1 MGRYTGP
8 KSKISRRFGE
18 PIFGP
23 DKVLERRPNPP
34 GVHGGKRRR
43 KVSDYGSQL
52 REKQKAKFIYG
63 MREEQFHRFYETARS
78 KQGNTGDILLQM
90 CESRLDNLVFRLGLA
105 PTRPAARQLVSH
117 RHVELDGKVVN
128 IPSVQVKPGQHIGI
142 RERDRNMKVVIETL
156 MHPTNGPYDWLSF
169 DEPSKTGV
177 YLRLPEPAEVPES
190 IDVQSIVELYSR

>member
-1 MGRYTGP
+1 
-8 KSKISRRFGE
+8 
-18 PIFGP
+18 
-23 DKVLERRPNPP
+23 
-34 GVHGGKRRR
+34 
-43 KVSDYGSQL
+43 
-52 REKQKAKFIYG
+52 

-128 IPSVQVKPGQHIGI
+128 IPSAQVKPGQRIGI
-142 RERDRNMKVVIETL
+142 RERDRNMKAVVETL

-169 DEPSKTGV
+169 DEPTKTGV
-177 YLRLPEPAEVPES
+177 YMRLPEPSEVPES

>member
-1 MGRYTGP
+1 MGRYIGP

-23 DKVLERRPNPP
+23 DKVLEKRPNPP
-34 GVHGGKRRR
+34 GVHGAKRRR
-43 KVSDYGSQL
+43 KISDYGTQL
-52 REKQKAKFIYG
+52 REKQKAKYIYG
-63 MREEQFHRFYETARS
+63 MREEQFRRFYEVARS

-128 IPSVQVKPGQHIGI
+128 IPSAQVKPGQKISI
-142 RERDRNMKVVIETL
+142 RERDRNMKVVVEAL
-156 MHPTNGPYDWLSF
+156 MHPTSGPYDWLSF

-177 YLRLPEPAEVPES
+177 YLRQPEPAEVPES